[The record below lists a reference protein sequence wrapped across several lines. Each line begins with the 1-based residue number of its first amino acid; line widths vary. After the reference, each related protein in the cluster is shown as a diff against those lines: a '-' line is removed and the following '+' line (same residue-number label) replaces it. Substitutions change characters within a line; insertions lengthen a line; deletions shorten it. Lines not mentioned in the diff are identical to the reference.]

1 MIVYHPTMMLTDEH
15 SYISKEELMQQT
27 ERPGCRSQ
35 DADKDET
42 VFDPMRSLGSSFSLA
57 PIRRQRGNNKAS
69 HWSKQQGGE
78 TSSSS
83 FQAIQKQQELE
94 DLWIKGKQSRKS
106 LVRIQ
111 SEERAI
117 ESLKQFYVQ
126 TLDALSG
133 EWEDVHRL
141 DE

>member
-1 MIVYHPTMMLTDEH
+1 
-15 SYISKEELMQQT
+15 MQQT
-27 ERPGCRSQ
+27 ERPGSRDQ
-35 DADKDET
+35 DSSKDET
-42 VFDPMRSLGSSFSLA
+42 LFDPIRSLGPSFSLA
-57 PIRRQRGNNKAS
+57 PIRRQRGNSKTS
-69 HWSKQQGGE
+69 HWSNQQGGE
-78 TSSSS
+78 SSSSS

-106 LVRIQ
+106 LIRIQ

-133 EWEDVHRL
+133 EWVDVHRL

>member
-1 MIVYHPTMMLTDEH
+1 
-15 SYISKEELMQQT
+15 MQQT
-27 ERPGCRSQ
+27 ERPGSRNQ
-35 DADKDET
+35 DSSKDEN
-42 VFDPMRSLGSSFSLA
+42 VFDPIRSLGPSFSLA
-57 PIRRQRGNNKAS
+57 PIRRRQQGNSKTN
-69 HWSKQQGGE
+69 HWSNQQGCE
-78 TSSSS
+78 PSSSS

-106 LVRIQ
+106 LIRIQ

-133 EWEDVHRL
+133 EWVDVHRL

>member
-1 MIVYHPTMMLTDEH
+1 
-15 SYISKEELMQQT
+15 MQQT
-27 ERPGCRSQ
+27 ERPGSRNQ
-35 DADKDET
+35 DSSKDET
-42 VFDPMRSLGSSFSLA
+42 VFDPIRSLGPSFSLA
-57 PIRRQRGNNKAS
+57 PIRRRQRGN
-69 HWSKQQGGE
+69 SKTNHLSNQQGGE
-78 TSSSS
+78 PSSSS

-133 EWEDVHRL
+133 EWVDVHRL